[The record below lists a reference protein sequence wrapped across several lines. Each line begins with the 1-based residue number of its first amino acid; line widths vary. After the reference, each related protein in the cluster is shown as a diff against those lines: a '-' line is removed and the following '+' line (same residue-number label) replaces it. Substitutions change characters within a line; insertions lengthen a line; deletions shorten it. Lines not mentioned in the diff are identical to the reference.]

1 MPCEGNATL
10 ACGGH
15 SFMLIYK
22 LTAPADNPRDETA
35 ADNSTTTTTSPTP
48 GGIDGGD
55 KGARR
60 SSPGTTAAVAMG
72 SISGFVVL
80 LFVLFLGARRRMTR
94 QRRAAGGGGDHDHDV
109 RSSTGT
115 DTNDDDTAAQA
126 RGLTADAG
134 REAGARD
141 AAKGELRRL
150 DGIVMDGQ
158 LSPTGGRRSS
168 SGRRPSYAGR
178 AGEII
183 IAAATGAE
191 WRNASASPVT
201 PRGAGSGGMGMGT
214 GTPKRLVARPEDAT
228 RDDIL
233 PHTPSAPV
241 QHPGSV
247 AQGHGL
253 GERAWNRRR
262 LSTPFPPA
270 GYTYEGA
277 DDDDAEQGGERRASV
292 SLLPRASG
300 DGARVAGLRAMG
312 SMIPPPPL
320 DMPMSG
326 RDIDD
331 SLAVSGEDGALLSPR
346 WTMWT
351 QWSLPSTSPVSGPV
365 VGNANTGEKA
375 GKTE

>member
-1 MPCEGNATL
+1 
-10 ACGGH
+10 
-15 SFMLIYK
+15 MLIYK

-35 ADNSTTTTTSPTP
+35 DNSSTTTTPTP

-72 SISGFVVL
+72 SICGFGVL
-80 LFVLFLGARRRMTR
+80 LFVLFLGARRRTRRR
-94 QRRAAGGGGDHDHDV
+94 QRRAGGGHGHDV
-109 RSSTGT
+109 RCTGT
-115 DTNDDDTAAQA
+115 GTGINDDTGDDTAAQA
-126 RGLTADAG
+126 RGPITDAG

-141 AAKGELRRL
+141 AARGELRRL

-158 LSPTGGRRSS
+158 LSPTGGRRSRS
-168 SGRRPSYAGR
+168 SSSSRRPSRVGR

-191 WRNASASPVT
+191 WPNASASPVT
-201 PRGAGSGGMGMGT
+201 PRGAGGGAIGMGI
-214 GTPKRLVARPEDAT
+214 GTPRPVEARPEVAA
-228 RDDIL
+228 RDDK

-241 QHPGSV
+241 QHPRSV

-270 GYTYEGA
+270 GYTYEGT
-277 DDDDAEQGGERRASV
+277 DDGTEQGGERRASA
-292 SLLPRASG
+292 SLLSRGLG

-312 SMIPPPPL
+312 SMIPPSPL
-320 DMPMSG
+320 DMPLSG

-331 SLAVSGEDGALLSPR
+331 SLALSGEDGALLSPR

-351 QWSLPSTSPVSGPV
+351 KWSLPSSSPVSGSV
-365 VGNANTGEKA
+365 VRNANAGEKA
-375 GKTE
+375 GKAE

>member
-15 SFMLIYK
+15 SSMLIYK
-22 LTAPADNPRDETA
+22 LTAPADNPRDDETA

-72 SISGFVVL
+72 SISGFVLL
-80 LFVLFLGARRRMTR
+80 LFILFLGARRRMRTR
-94 QRRAAGGGGDHDHDV
+94 QRRAGGHDHDV

-115 DTNDDDTAAQA
+115 GTNDDTAAQA
-126 RGLTADAG
+126 RGPITDAT

-141 AAKGELRRL
+141 AAWGELRRL

-168 SGRRPSYAGR
+168 SGGGSGRRPSCAGR

-191 WRNASASPVT
+191 WRTASASPVT
-201 PRGAGSGGMGMGT
+201 PRGAGSGAVGKGT
-214 GTPKRLVARPEDAT
+214 GTPKRVDARPEDAT
-228 RDDIL
+228 RDAA

-247 AQGHGL
+247 AQGYGL

-270 GYTYEGA
+270 GYTYEGT
-277 DDDDAEQGGERRASV
+277 DDDTEQGGERRASA
-292 SLLPRASG
+292 SLLSRGSG

-312 SMIPPPPL
+312 SMRPPPPM
-320 DMPMSG
+320 DMPRPG

-331 SLAVSGEDGALLSPR
+331 GLAVSGEGGALLSPR

-351 QWSLPSTSPVSGPV
+351 KWSLPSSSPVSGSV
-365 VGNANTGEKA
+365 VGNANAGEKA
-375 GKTE
+375 GKAE